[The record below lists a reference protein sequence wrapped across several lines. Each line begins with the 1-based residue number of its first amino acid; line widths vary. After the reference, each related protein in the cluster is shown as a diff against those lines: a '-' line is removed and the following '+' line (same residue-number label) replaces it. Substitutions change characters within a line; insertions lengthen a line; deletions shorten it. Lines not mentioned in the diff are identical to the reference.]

1 MKKKS
6 VSELKKIC
14 NPIYKQAFIEA
25 DKAYKDILRKAGL
38 KIMKIAD
45 ENGYVI
51 NELANPDAKKYSDS
65 DFKNPVE
72 MMMDCKKYRVGVGTF
87 VDKKYRQKKIKKKSD
102 GKKVKINLT
111 YPKIF

>member
-72 MMMDCKKYRVGVGTF
+72 MMMDCKKHRVGVGTF
-87 VDKKYRQKKIKKKSD
+87 VDKKYREKKSKKI
-102 GKKVKINLT
+102 
-111 YPKIF
+111 